1 MILPNKHLSISK
13 CLLGSG
19 AKVME
24 VLITPATVSSLW
36 EKVKKF
42 PEVQTFDKFVLTLSL
57 LYTLDAIEFSEGLIR
72 KVLK

>member
-1 MILPNKHLSISK
+1 
-13 CLLGSG
+13 
-19 AKVME
+19 

>member
-19 AKVME
+19 AKVIE
-24 VLITPATVSSLW
+24 ELKTPATVSSLW

-42 PEVQTFDKFVLTLSL
+42 PEIQTFEKFVLTLSL
-57 LYTLDAIEFSEGLIR
+57 LYSLNVIAFSDGLIR
-72 KVLK
+72 RFSK